1 MMKLQWPGTKFETV
15 LQLSLSIFQ
24 YCLCLF
30 LIAFHL
36 NFLSDFVQN
45 RYERQIILIVDPDC
59 MFVRPID
66 YIIEAGAPIA
76 QVWTCNIIPIILCPH
91 FDITASTL
99 QQAFFSFRE
108 PGVPLDIARYL
119 FLLHN

>member
-76 QVWTCNIIPIILCPH
+76 QVWTCKIISIIYIHIL
-91 FDITASTL
+91 ISL
-99 QQAFFSFRE
+99 RQFFSKHSSAFE
-108 PGVPLDIARYL
+108 SLVFPWI
-119 FLLHN
+119 